1 MNAGDVGVRGRLIPA
16 MRRFCRWCE
25 DQRDVRDRV
34 VERPLLRVRT
44 GGGAYYGMFLG
55 AGAVIQGTEYAH
67 SKIHARGLRDE
78 LSMALG
84 TARTIWGVLRDDPRF
99 NQSVSIGLRMDDG
112 AESVTHD
119 TLILAVSTLHR
130 LFFRMRPFWGP
141 GPGRLR
147 MTLIEKDCSR
157 FLWTFLSIV
166 RGRPN
171 RNAVPD
177 SGYISQNANAIH
189 LSMDGGLNLDGEII
203 QVQGAVSVDTTASLR
218 FLRL

>member
-1 MNAGDVGVRGRLIPA
+1 
-16 MRRFCRWCE
+16 
-25 DQRDVRDRV
+25 
-34 VERPLLRVRT
+34 
-44 GGGAYYGMFLG
+44 
-55 AGAVIQGTEYAH
+55 
-67 SKIHARGLRDE
+67 
-78 LSMALG
+78 
-84 TARTIWGVLRDDPRF
+84 
-99 NQSVSIGLRMDDG
+99 
-112 AESVTHD
+112 
-119 TLILAVSTLHR
+119 
-130 LFFRMRPFWGP
+130 
-141 GPGRLR
+141 